1 MSSVLA
7 NILKINGQVVTR
19 ARLRALADRA
29 ARAKDKKFTGKLK
42 RAIAA
47 MDKAGVR
54 SARINFDNSLID
66 QTFMPDSVKIS
77 ELEGLYGIE
86 VHGADLGEAKGG
98 NTFFSEVSRRILE
111 KIKEG
116 TLPWRMPWS
125 STFAQSDASGGFHNY
140 VTGKAYRGANFNM
153 CLMFGGGETSFITEI
168 QAEERGGKIVDRN
181 DWIPICYFVRSRVS
195 KETTVKDPS
204 GNEERVTVEE
214 VLQGMRWYKVY
225 PLRATADVKPVTRDA
240 QKKPKG
246 LEFTPVKAAERIV
259 SSYPGKPPIS
269 HGGNRA
275 FYMPGTDSIRMPPK
289 ESFQD
294 VPAYYS
300 VLFHELI
307 HSTGHPKR
315 LDRLKPGGK
324 ESKNYAAEELV
335 AELGSS
341 FLCAIC
347 KIDYFTLDRTASY
360 LEYWASKLSSEIRKD
375 KSFFMRQ
382 QFASMRAVRFMMG
395 PLWKTWNNS
404 LDNQKPG
411 KASTPKAT
419 PATKKPATTK
429 ASKPKTASKPAT
441 PKPAPKPAEPEKIKG
456 LPVGFKGAFYGWGFT
471 IQVQLEID
479 NQVALEIWENGGN
492 VVARIHGRK
501 PVERETAQHNIW
513 QRIPKE
519 TRDSFFDQTKREAQK
534 RIKMFVEALYKD
546 AQQENRRRAKLGS
559 AKAAP
564 VKTNKA
570 AWAKYA
576 AIIGKSQPAGRVKK
590 KGSLSG
596 ADQEK
601 VVLKVK
607 ALSTKQAKKLGLG
620 NGNVVLKAG
629 NTNFGLKHILKR
641 HQDEFQTPE
650 SAMSFTQEVLQEFS
664 EIRIGKKDRPVFV
677 RHTKRAIAILELE
690 AESNHLR
697 VITAYTMSPTQIN
710 SMPLLWIRPAMLGSQ
725 LTPRKS
731 SGFLHT
737 HTEKRGDVA
746 AFGTGKVDGNGISK
760 QQNPGQKSNGLR
772 IVKAEE
778 LAGIQIETLKLQGVW
793 GKWLGQPATNFD
805 LLLSGSPGGGKST
818 LLLQFAHYLAN
829 DLKKRVLFVSK
840 EEFGSATL
848 AEKVQRLKIKNVHFT
863 NTITPDA
870 LLQGDYDVVFIDSIT
885 DLRFSVHDYKRLREL
900 NPEVAFLLIAQQTKG
915 GKFKGNNEWPHETEI
930 VAEVADG
937 EAWCTKNRYSLNK
950 QPILIPGYVQ

>member
-54 SARINFDNSLID
+54 SARINFDNALID

-98 NTFFSEVSRRILE
+98 NTFFSEVSRRILA

-116 TLPWRMPWS
+116 TLPWRQPWS
-125 STFAQSDASGGFHNY
+125 EKLIFEDFDNLELTNY
-140 VTGKAYRGANFNM
+140 VSGKPYRGANFFN
-153 CLMFGGGETSFITEI
+153 CLLFGDGATEFITEK
-168 QAEERGGKIVDRN
+168 QAEERGGRIVN
-181 DWIPICYFVRSRVS
+181 HKAYIPICYFVRSKVVTPV
-195 KETTVKDPS
+195 KVKDQS
-204 GNEERVTVEE
+204 GNEQIVNIED
-214 VLQGMRWYKVY
+214 VLMGLKWYRVY
-225 PLRATADVKPVTRDA
+225 PLSATADVKPIIRKNEKPEV
-240 QKKPKG
+240 KPKEKPKG
-246 LEFTPVKAAERIV
+246 LEFSPIKAAEQIINA
-259 SSYPGKPPIS
+259 YPKPPTIKHEGKDAVYS
-269 HGGNRA
+269 AAR
-275 FYMPGTDSIRMPPK
+275 DLVKMPPK
-289 ESFQD
+289 TAFNG
-294 VPAYYS
+294 VPEYYCT
-300 VLFHELI
+300 LFHELI
-307 HSTGHPKR
+307 HSTGHPNR
-315 LDRLKPGGK
+315 LDRLVPANFGTKP
-324 ESKNYAAEELV
+324 YAAEELV
-335 AELGSS
+335 AELGAS

-347 KIDYFTLDRTASY
+347 RIDYFTLDNSAAY
-360 LEYWASKLSSEIRKD
+360 LKNWSTKLENEIQKD
-375 KSFFMRQ
+375 KSFFVRQ
-382 QFASMRAVRFMMG
+382 QFASLRAVRYMMG
-395 PLWKTWNNS
+395 PLWKTWNKS
-404 LDNQKPG
+404 LKIEKPA
-411 KASTPKAT
+411 KEKS
-419 PATKKPATTK
+419 ATTK

-441 PKPAPKPAEPEKIKG
+441 PKPAPKPTEPAKIKG

-479 NQVALEIWENGGN
+479 NQVVLEIWENGGN
-492 VVARIHGRK
+492 VTARIHGRN
-501 PVERETAQHNIW
+501 PIERETAQHNIW
-513 QRIPKE
+513 QRVVKHNDGERISEGLKK
-519 TRDSFFDQTKREAQK
+519 DMQK
-534 RIKMFVEALYKD
+534 RIKLFVEALYKD

-570 AWAKYA
+570 VLAKYA
-576 AIIGKSQPAGRVKK
+576 AIIGKSQPARRVKK
-590 KGSLSG
+590 KGSLNG
-596 ADQEK
+596 ADQDLDGLSEDAK
-601 VVLKVK
+601 D
-607 ALSTKQAKKLGLG
+607 ALLHFK
-620 NGNVVLKAG
+620 
-629 NTNFGLKHILKR
+629 NTL
-641 HQDEFQTPE
+641 
-650 SAMSFTQEVLQEFS
+650 A
-664 EIRIGKKDRPVFV
+664 GKKV
-677 RHTKRAIAILELE
+677 RNDHHEIIKKR
-690 AESNHLR
+690 S
-697 VITAYTMSPTQIN
+697 
-710 SMPLLWIRPAMLGSQ
+710 LGSVCNRPQ
-725 LTPRKS
+725 HSLRENLPDSRLVS
-731 SGFLHT
+731 N
-737 HTEKRGDVA
+737 E
-746 AFGTGKVDGNGISK
+746 
-760 QQNPGQKSNGLR
+760 QNPSQKSNGLR

-829 DLKKRVLFVSK
+829 DLKKRVLFVSR

-863 NTITPDA
+863 NTITSDA
-870 LLQGDYDVVFIDSIT
+870 RLQGDYDVVFIDSIT
-885 DLRFSVHDYKRLREL
+885 DMRWSVDLYKRLREF
-900 NPEVAFLLIAQQTKG
+900 NPEVAFLLVAQQTKG

>member
-1 MSSVLA
+1 
-7 NILKINGQVVTR
+7 
-19 ARLRALADRA
+19 LADRA

-54 SARINFDNSLID
+54 SARINFDNALID

-168 QAEERGGKIVDRN
+168 QAEERGGRIVDRS

-195 KETTVKDPS
+195 KEKTVKDPS

-225 PLRATADVKPVTRDA
+225 PLRATADVKPVTRDT

-382 QFASMRAVRFMMG
+382 QFASMRAVRYMMG

-404 LDNQKPG
+404 LDNQKPA

-429 ASKPKTASKPAT
+429 ASKAKTTSKPAT
-441 PKPAPKPAEPEKIKG
+441 PKPAPKPTEPQKFKG
-456 LPVGFKGAFYGWGFT
+456 LPVGFRGTFYGWSFT

-501 PVERETAQHNIW
+501 PVERETAIQAIW

-519 TRDSFFDQTKREAQK
+519 TRDAFFDQTKREAQK

-576 AIIGKSQPAGRVKK
+576 AIIGKSQRARPVKK

-596 ADQEK
+596 ADQSLDGLSEEAKDALLHFKNKLAGKK
-601 VVLKVK
+601 VRNDHKGTVITLTMKGAKHSISNNEWSAAQLYALKNFDTVVRTAVFERYQKHKKADQNIIGVQIYRSSINLNHTWHDIRIVVK
-607 ALSTKQAKKLGLG
+607 VQKK
-620 NGNVVLKAG
+620 GNVEYFYYDHHEITK
-629 NTNFGLKHILKR
+629 KR
-641 HQDEFQTPE
+641 
-650 SAMSFTQEVLQEFS
+650 S
-664 EIRIGKKDRPVFV
+664 
-677 RHTKRAIAILELE
+677 
-690 AESNHLR
+690 
-697 VITAYTMSPTQIN
+697 
-710 SMPLLWIRPAMLGSQ
+710 LGSVCNRPQ
-725 LTPRKS
+725 HSLRENLPDSR
-731 SGFLHT
+731 L
-737 HTEKRGDVA
+737 V
-746 AFGTGKVDGNGISK
+746 SK
-760 QQNPGQKSNGLR
+760 EQIPGQKSNGLR

-829 DLKKRVLFVSK
+829 DLKKRVLFVSR

-870 LLQGDYDVVFIDSIT
+870 LVQGDYDVVFVDSIT

-900 NPEVAFLLIAQQTKG
+900 NPDVAFLLIAQQTKG

-937 EAWCTKNRYSLNK
+937 EAWCTKNRYSQNK

>member
-29 ARAKDKKFTGKLK
+29 ARADNKQFTGKLK

-66 QTFMPDSVKIS
+66 QTFMPDSVRIS
-77 ELEGLYGIE
+77 ELEGLYGVE

-98 NTFFSEVSRRILE
+98 NTFFSEVSRRILA

-116 TLPWRMPWS
+116 NLPWRNLWS
-125 STFAQSDASGGFHNY
+125 QTFAKSDVTVAFHNY
-140 VTGKAYRGANFNM
+140 VTGKPYRGANFNM
-153 CLMFGGGETSFITEI
+153 CLMFGNGETSFITEI
-168 QAEERGGKIVDRN
+168 QAEERGGRIVDRS
-181 DWIPICYFVRSRVS
+181 DWIPICYFVRSTVS
-195 KETTVKDPS
+195 KEKTVKDQS
-204 GNEERVTVEE
+204 GNEQKVTVEE

-225 PLRATADVKPVTRDA
+225 PLRATADVKPVPRAENKTP
-240 QKKPKG
+240 KPKG
-246 LEFTPVKAAERIV
+246 LEFTPVKAAEQIKKA
-259 SSYPGKPPIS
+259 YPAPPTII
-269 HGGNRA
+269 HGG
-275 FYMPGTDSIRMPPK
+275 DSAHYQPAADRIRMPPK
-289 ESFQD
+289 ESFIN

-315 LDRLKPGGK
+315 LDRLKWGGK
-324 ESKNYAAEELV
+324 ESKSYAAEELV

-347 KIDYFTLDRTASY
+347 KMDYHTLNDSAAY
-360 LEYWASKLSSEIRKD
+360 LKHYASKLEREIQKD

-395 PLWKTWNNS
+395 PLWKTWNKS
-404 LDNQKPG
+404 LDNQKPA

-419 PATKKPATTK
+419 TATKKP
-429 ASKPKTASKPAT
+429 ASKPAT

-492 VVARIHGRK
+492 ITARIHGRNT
-501 PVERETAQHNIW
+501 VERETAQHNIW
-513 QRIPKE
+513 QRVVKHNDGERISEGLKK
-519 TRDSFFDQTKREAQK
+519 DMQK
-534 RIKMFVEALYKD
+534 RIKLFVEALYKD

-576 AIIGKSQPAGRVKK
+576 AIIGKSQPARRVKK

-596 ADQEK
+596 ADPEK

-607 ALSTKQAKKLGLG
+607 ALSTKKAKELDLG

-629 NTNFGLKHILKR
+629 NDAYGIEHILNDHPDMFNTSEDVIK
-641 HQDEFQTPE
+641 
-650 SAMSFTQEVLQEFS
+650 FTRDVLENFS
-664 EIRIGKKDRPVFV
+664 EIRRGKKNRPVLV
-677 RHTKRAIAILELE
+677 KTSNRAVAILEL
-690 AESNHLR
+690 AKKGNVMQ
-697 VITAYTMSPTQIN
+697 VITVYIMTKSQVQN
-710 SMPLLWIRPAMLGSQ
+710 MPVLWTRPDMLGSQ
-725 LTPRKS
+725 SSPRRL
-731 SGFLHT
+731 SGYLHA

-863 NTITPDA
+863 NTITSDA

-885 DLRFSVHDYKRLREL
+885 DLRFSVYDYKRLREL